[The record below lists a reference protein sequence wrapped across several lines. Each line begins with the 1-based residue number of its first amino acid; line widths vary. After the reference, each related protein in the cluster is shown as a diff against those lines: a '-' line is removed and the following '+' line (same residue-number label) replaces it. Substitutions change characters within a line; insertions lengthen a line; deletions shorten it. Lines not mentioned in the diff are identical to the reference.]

1 MEIGQSVKIGRP
13 LAEVF
18 AFVADLGNWPRW
30 QPDAED
36 GSLPK
41 GPAEVGT
48 SFRQAFRTS
57 GGRVELLCN
66 VIGYEEGRR
75 LSFSYTRQ
83 DASFLIDYL
92 FEPEDRGTRLIAA
105 GHGQLTGFYKLFE
118 PLVEREMN
126 ARINSSLA
134 TLKDLLE
141 GKA

>member
-30 QPDAED
+30 QPDAEG

-48 SFRQAFRTS
+48 TFRQTFRTS
-57 GGRVELLCN
+57 GGRVELICD
-66 VIGYEEGRR
+66 VIGREEGRK

-105 GHGQLTGFYKLFE
+105 GHGQLAGLYKLFE

-141 GKA
+141 SV